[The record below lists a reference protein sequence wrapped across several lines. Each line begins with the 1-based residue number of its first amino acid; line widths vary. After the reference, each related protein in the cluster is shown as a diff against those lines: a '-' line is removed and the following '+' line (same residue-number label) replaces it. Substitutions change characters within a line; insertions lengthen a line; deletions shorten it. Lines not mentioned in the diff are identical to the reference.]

1 MKKIRVGVVFG
12 GQSSEHGISLASGS
26 NVAANLNQEKYE
38 IFRILINL
46 DGSWKLTNKEWLG
59 VDSQKTYEPLFNSN
73 AFKNALGIIKK
84 VNVIFLALHG
94 RGGEDG
100 SLQGFL
106 EVNRVPYTGSGIL
119 ASALSINKLVTKK
132 LLNWGE
138 IKTPKFI
145 ALRKEEAVKELFL
158 PAIVKPNDQGS
169 TIGISLVERK
179 KDLAAALKKAF
190 RFSDTVLIEE
200 YIKGLEVTCGVIGR
214 SWAPVVL
221 PLVEIVPKVSLFFD
235 YRAKYSFGGSDE
247 ICPARLSKGLTKKI
261 QNIAKEV
268 FQILGCEGM
277 ARVDMII
284 TKEEVF
290 TLELN
295 TIPGLTQVSLL
306 PKELAAANIPFEKFL
321 DKQID
326 ISLERYNRPLK
337 KETY

>member
-12 GQSSEHGISLASGS
+12 GQSPEHGISLASGS

-46 DGSWKLTNKEWLG
+46 DGSWGLTNKEWLG
-59 VDSQKTYEPLFNSN
+59 VDTQKTYEPSFNLN

-84 VNVIFLALHG
+84 VDVIFLALHG

-106 EVNRVPYTGSGIL
+106 EVNRIPYTGSGVL

-132 LLNWGE
+132 LLNWGG

-145 ALRKEEAVKELFL
+145 ALRKEDGVKEIFL

-169 TIGISLVERK
+169 TIGISLVERE
-179 KDLAAALKKAF
+179 KDLTAALKKAF

-200 YIKGLEVTCGVIGR
+200 YIKGLEVTGGVIGR
-214 SWAPVVL
+214 NLAPAAL

-247 ICPARLSKGLTKKI
+247 ICPARLSKGLTNKV
-261 QNIAKEV
+261 QDIAKKV